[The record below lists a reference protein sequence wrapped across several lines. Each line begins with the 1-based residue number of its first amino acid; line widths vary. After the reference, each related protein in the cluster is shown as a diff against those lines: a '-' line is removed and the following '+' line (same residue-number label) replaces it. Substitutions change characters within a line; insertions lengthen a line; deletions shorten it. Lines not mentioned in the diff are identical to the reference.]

1 MFDITNVFYYGC
13 VTLEKLKYFVIFCLN
28 GVFFYYWKIKEN
40 HNILKYIMVVLKV
53 QYERIIFYFKNDVI
67 S

>member
-13 VTLEKLKYFVIFCLN
+13 VTLEKLKYFVIFYLN

-40 HNILKYIMVVLKV
+40 HYILKYIIVYLKV
-53 QYERIIFYFKNDVI
+53 QNRKRVFYFKNDVI